1 MPAIRCDLKV
11 AVSAGHPL
19 MIPHTRP
26 TILHVGKFYPPARGG
41 METVLGQLCA
51 ATADRW
57 KVSAVV
63 ANKSRKTIREI
74 QDGVEVTRM
83 ASIGELASVP
93 LLPTSPFRLWSGK
106 YDCVVLHEPNPLVAT
121 ILALR
126 TPGRHLVIW
135 HHSDIVRPWWAPLI
149 YGLVQRR
156 LYRRASCVLVSGPRM
171 AEYSKAVRHARRV
184 VMIPYGIDLARY
196 AGLDSGDSD
205 ASLSIHAKFEG
216 PITLF
221 VGRLVYYK
229 GLDVLVQAM
238 TKCPGT
244 LALIGEGPLEAGLR
258 RLCTDSGIASRV
270 KFLGHVSDEQLIS
283 FYHAADLLVLP
294 STQPTEAFGLVQVEA
309 MACGLPVVSTDL
321 PTAVPWVNQNGVTGL
336 VVPPGD
342 PDALAAAINRLLED
356 PALRSRMGE
365 AGRRRAAEQ
374 FSAERMVRDF
384 IATIEAVVAS

>member
-1 MPAIRCDLKV
+1 
-11 AVSAGHPL
+11 
-19 MIPHTRP
+19 
-26 TILHVGKFYPPARGG
+26 

-74 QDGVEVTRM
+74 KDGVEVIRM

-135 HHSDIVRPWWAPLI
+135 HHSDIVRPWWASHV

-156 LYRRASCVLVSGPRM
+156 LYGRASCVLVSGPRM

-184 VMIPYGIDLARY
+184 VIIPYGINLARY
-196 AGLDSGDSD
+196 VGSDSGNSD
-205 ASLSIHAKFEG
+205 ASLAIHAKFRG

-221 VGRLVYYK
+221 VGRFVYYK
-229 GLDVLVQAM
+229 GLDVLIRAM

-258 RLCTDSGIASRV
+258 RLCADSGIASRV
-270 KFLGHVSDEQLIS
+270 KFLGQVSDEQLVS

-294 STQPTEAFGLVQVEA
+294 STQPTEAFGLVQIEA

-321 PTAVPWVNQNGVTGL
+321 PTGVPWVNQNDVTGFI
-336 VVPPGD
+336 VPPGD
-342 PDALAAAINRLLED
+342 PDALAAAINRLLD
-356 PALRSRMGE
+356 DRALRSRMGE
-365 AGRRRAAEQ
+365 AGKRRAAEQ

-384 IATIEAVVAS
+384 IATIESVIAS